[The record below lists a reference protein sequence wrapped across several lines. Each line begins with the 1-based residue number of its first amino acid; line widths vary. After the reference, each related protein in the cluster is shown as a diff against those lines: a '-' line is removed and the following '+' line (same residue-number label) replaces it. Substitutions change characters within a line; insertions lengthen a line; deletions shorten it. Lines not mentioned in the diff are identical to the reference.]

1 MFGHVDAYI
10 FGFVAVYLDTDYLKT
25 DYRLPFVCLILA
37 GFFMFHRLKILLYPF
52 ALIYA
57 LVVRLR
63 NHLYNIGYKKEISFQ
78 VMTLGVGNLVMG
90 GTGKT
95 PMVEYLIRLLKDQFK
110 IAVLSRGYGRKSVGI
125 KLLTQSDTV
134 RQVGDEPMQVFRKF
148 GDSVTVAVG
157 EDRLMAIPQ
166 ILHERPE
173 TDLII
178 LDDVYQHRKVK
189 PALNLLLTTHDS
201 PFYFDFIFPVGWL
214 REPRRGARRAD
225 AVIVT
230 KCPSNITTDAMAA
243 MRAAIAK
250 YSHAPVYFTAL
261 QYDEPVAFGQAQNIT
276 GPVVLVSAI
285 ANNYLFKNYCGQR
298 FDIVKHFAFED
309 HHFCTEVELKE
320 ITAFAKSKNA
330 CVVTTEK
337 DMVKLKEHAAIIGQ
351 SPWFFLPMRIVF
363 LNGQADFHGMI
374 LAKSQALNSQQN

>member
-1 MFGHVDAYI
+1 M
-10 FGFVAVYLDTDYLKT
+10 
-25 DYRLPFVCLILA
+25 
-37 GFFMFHRLKILLYPF
+37 LYPF

-78 VMTLGVGNLVMG
+78 VMTIGVGNLVMG

-95 PMVEYLIRLLKDQFK
+95 PMTEYLVRLLKDQFK

-125 KLLTQSDTV
+125 RILNEADTV

-148 GDSVTVAVG
+148 GEMVTVAVG

-166 ILHERPE
+166 ILQERPE

-189 PALNLLLTTHDS
+189 SAFNLLLTTHDS

-225 AVIVT
+225 AIMVT
-230 KCPSNITTDAMAA
+230 KCPRNLTADAMAA
-243 MRAAIAK
+243 MRSSIAK
-250 YSHAPVYFTAL
+250 YSHAPVYFTSL
-261 QYDEPVAFGQAQNIT
+261 QYDEPIAFGQAQNIT
-276 GPVVLVSAI
+276 GSVVLVSAI
-285 ANNYLFKNYCGQR
+285 ANNYLFKNYCAQQ

-309 HHFCTEVELKE
+309 HHFCTETELKE
-320 ITAFAKSKNA
+320 ITAFAKIKNA
-330 CVVTTEK
+330 SIVTTEK
-337 DMVKLKEHAAIIGQ
+337 DMVKLKEHMTIINQ
-351 SPWFFLPMRIVF
+351 TPWFFMPMRIVF
-363 LNGQADFHGMI
+363 LNGEEDFHGMI